1 MPVTREEVE
10 QALDFF
16 ILMESTPRDYEQL
29 KIHNRAVIAQHDA
42 TVKQFGE
49 EISPLTLENMQDV
62 FYSFTNS
69 PKYLRSRVACSVAR
83 TVLSSNWHGIGDWRD

>member
-1 MPVTREEVE
+1 MITRDQVE
-10 QALDFF
+10 FALDFF
-16 ILMESTPRDYEQL
+16 ILMETNPSDYQVM
-29 KIHNRAVIAQHDA
+29 KVRNAQVISQHNA

-49 EISPLTLENMQDV
+49 EITPLTLENMQDV

-69 PKYLRSRVACSVAR
+69 TKYLRSRVACSVAR